1 MRKWTYLVAA
11 LLLVGTTAT
20 FTGCIDTDE
29 PAGITDLRGA
39 KAELI
44 KAQAAVKMV
53 EVDYQKALVANQLL
67 LNEGIALQN
76 KNAEI
81 DIEIHKL
88 DVELK
93 KLEVERNQAATAE
106 AKAAAEAAIAKANR
120 DKATYENDKALAAE
134 QFKAK
139 LLEAQRFTAQAQE
152 AYDNAIKAI
161 EAAKLLM
168 TDAEREIVAIA
179 QQEMERAAAQMN
191 LKLKAM
197 QTAQGNLN
205 EALTAF
211 DKANLAAKLAN
222 ALEKE
227 KQALASAK
235 KVVERYK
242 KMLDTPISSDI
253 TAWENEVAQMKA
265 DSVEAEKNLAKA
277 QIEIEKIERSADYK
291 AAQKLVE
298 EKTAANSNAYE
309 AHRVAN
315 EETPQK
321 IAKFEDKSVA
331 NNATV
336 VAGLN
341 AAQSQV
347 TGLTGYTNGVF
358 NYAATT
364 YTEANYV
371 ADPAVSNGAATT
383 LKTVENWIKL
393 VDAATKGINLED
405 IAWSTLQLEGSKKA
419 ATTAAND
426 YTKAVTEWEKARD
439 AWKANALPNMATAKS
454 DAEKA
459 IKTWNDLSTD
469 NKKKEANVN
478 TLADALFTYYSAASL
493 NGKMTAAK
501 VTSTGGSPKEDNISV
516 WILDSP
522 SNFRNIVAPVLG
534 IITYV
539 PNSAII
545 ESGVNITSANEAKL
559 LTADTPIP
567 NYVDLKT
574 AFQKATKEVFG
585 TKLYYTP
592 GADVTE
598 ARLTT
603 PTPAEIAAAEKA
615 IANGTATAAEYGKL
629 GNKIATAQELARLE
643 NILAQADAY
652 KALKVVL
659 VGQQTALKA
668 EIAANTAI
676 VAKALA
682 ASNAAAKEL
691 TAAEDA
697 LKALTAEQNDVVTA
711 QENLIADLK
720 AIIATIEGK
729 LALFLDGK
737 LTAEEFMTSI
747 KKELLDAQD
756 TVVFFEGSV
765 AKAEKDIE
773 LYNKGQYNEAYAI
786 TRAQEELAVATKNYE
801 NAKVI
806 YDKAVAQ
813 VKIVIDT
820 LVK

>member
-53 EVDYQKALVANQLL
+53 EVDYQKAMVANQLL

-93 KLEVERNQAATAE
+93 KLEVERDQAATAE

-168 TDAEREIVAIA
+168 TDAEREIVVKA
-179 QQEMERAAAQMN
+179 QAEMESAAAQMN
-191 LKLKAM
+191 RKLKAM

-205 EALTAF
+205 EALTDF

-265 DSVEAEKNLAKA
+265 DSVEAKKNLAKA

-291 AAQKLVE
+291 AADKLVE
-298 EKTAANSNAYE
+298 EKKVANSNAYE
-309 AHRVAN
+309 AHRVAK
-315 EETPQK
+315 EETLQK

-341 AAQSQV
+341 GAKSQV
-347 TGLTGYTNGVF
+347 PGFDNATYLNDGVF
-358 NYAATT
+358 KYAATT

-371 ADPAVSNGAATT
+371 ADPAVSNDAATT

-405 IAWSTLQLEGSKKA
+405 IAWSNRELTAAKTEA
-419 ATTAAND
+419 ATALTAFNTAK
-426 YTKAVTEWEKARD
+426 TAWETARD
-439 AWKANALPNMATAKS
+439 AFEDNAIPDLAKAKVTVEAAIATWNGLTEAKQKEAASISTLANALKVYY
-454 DAEKA
+454 
-459 IKTWNDLSTD
+459 
-469 NKKKEANVN
+469 EA
-478 TLADALFTYYSAASL
+478 ADANIKRT
-493 NGKMTAAK
+493 NKT
-501 VTSTGGSPKEDNISV
+501 VTSTGTPVLTKEISAWMLEDASYFANV
-516 WILDSP
+516 
-522 SNFRNIVAPVLG
+522 VAPSLG
-534 IITYV
+534 IITYAPGQPTIAATIDIDV
-539 PNSAII
+539 TNI
-545 ESGVNITSANEAKL
+545 GYLVNLVDGTGQSLLAKFR
-559 LTADTPIP
+559 TAS
-567 NYVDLKT
+567 V
-574 AFQKATKEVFG
+574 AVFG
-585 TKLYYTP
+585 TLFDLSAAQPRMTE
-592 GADVTE
+592 VTE
-598 ARLTT
+598 AEVRADAKKT
-603 PTPAEIAAAEKA
+603 
-615 IANGTATAAEYGKL
+615 GKL
-629 GNKIATAQELARLE
+629 INAANYGALGAKIATADEVIRMT
-643 NILAQADAY
+643 NVINQADAY